1 MIGRKMSREPCPTP
15 PELICNIVHV
25 LAYKCLHHKYATH
38 STVSKPRVK
47 CPGVN
52 PRYAN
57 APPPGRATLGNA
69 PGLPGGMG
77 TAGID

>member
-1 MIGRKMSREPCPTP
+1 MDY
-15 PELICNIVHV
+15 LICNVVHV
-25 LAYKCLHHKYATH
+25 LAYKRLHHEYVTH

-57 APPPGRATLGNA
+57 APPLGTGNIRKCPA
-69 PGLPGGMG
+69 VARGGGGGMG